1 MSMAERKI
9 ENKQIIISYSASLFI
24 ATKFPEGQV
33 ISILLAT
40 RGQFERVVPFWSPT
54 EYSSAKKDYLRSQIT
69 IFNVIL
75 DDIPSNLLGRVAI
88 SMQWLSLNHFDR
100 VENPIVYERLF
111 FKRRNST
118 KMADYALK

>member
-1 MSMAERKI
+1 MINTRYILFCRSAMSMAERKI

-54 EYSSAKKDYLRSQIT
+54 EYSSAKKTGKNTHCSHHLAVEKYSQFSCIA
-69 IFNVIL
+69 IKKVV
-75 DDIPSNLLGRVAI
+75 VA
-88 SMQWLSLNHFDR
+88 
-100 VENPIVYERLF
+100 
-111 FKRRNST
+111 
-118 KMADYALK
+118 YAC